1 MVNSPESRTNKCFKC
16 SSGLLMLDGSCWC
29 SIDMKPHKECPYNF
43 EPGNA
48 KLYKLVPQTI
58 TPKQEAR
65 KIKVKE
71 VKPKEV
77 KQKTVTKS
85 SRKIKPEAPRLF

>member
-1 MVNSPESRTNKCFKC
+1 MP
-16 SSGLLMLDGSCWC
+16 DGNCWC
-29 SIDMKPHKECPYNF
+29 SVDMKPHGECPYNF

-48 KLYKLVPQTI
+48 KLYKPKPQVV

-65 KIKVKE
+65 KIKRKE
-71 VKPKEV
+71 IKPKEV
-77 KQKTVTKS
+77 KQKPLTKS